1 MGKGQK
7 VKIIKDNIY
16 GTVITTHHHFIFV
29 QPEGTNNIFCYTEN
43 ELEII

>member
-1 MGKGQK
+1 MERGKK

-16 GTVITTHHHFIFV
+16 GTVITSHHQFIFV

-43 ELEII
+43 ELEIV